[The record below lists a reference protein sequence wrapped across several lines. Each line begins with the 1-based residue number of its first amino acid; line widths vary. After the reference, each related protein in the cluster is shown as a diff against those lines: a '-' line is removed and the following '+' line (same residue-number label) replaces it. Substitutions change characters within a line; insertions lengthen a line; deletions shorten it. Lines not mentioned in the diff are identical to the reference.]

1 MIWGSCI
8 SAAAVT
14 HALACHFTVSILS
27 QIGGLGLSH
36 FAPRQAPASITNRI
50 HSSNHPESHLD
61 G

>member
-1 MIWGSCI
+1 MIWGSRIC
-8 SAAAVT
+8 AAAIT

-36 FAPRQAPASITNRI
+36 FAP
-50 HSSNHPESHLD
+50 SSNHPESHLD